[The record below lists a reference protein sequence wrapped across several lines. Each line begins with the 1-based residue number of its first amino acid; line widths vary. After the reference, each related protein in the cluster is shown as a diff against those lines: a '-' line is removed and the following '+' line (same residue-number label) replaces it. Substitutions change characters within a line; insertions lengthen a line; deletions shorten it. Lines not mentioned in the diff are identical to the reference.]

1 MENDFS
7 EMSGDYWP
15 CDCCT
20 YVNDSSAI
28 VCGMCVEEEFPSPMP
43 AECESNKRQNSPV
56 HDAKSES
63 KSNKRRKL

>member
-7 EMSGDYWP
+7 ETGGDYWP
-15 CDCCT
+15 CDRCT

-28 VCGMCVEEEFPSPMP
+28 ACPTCAEEEFPSPMP